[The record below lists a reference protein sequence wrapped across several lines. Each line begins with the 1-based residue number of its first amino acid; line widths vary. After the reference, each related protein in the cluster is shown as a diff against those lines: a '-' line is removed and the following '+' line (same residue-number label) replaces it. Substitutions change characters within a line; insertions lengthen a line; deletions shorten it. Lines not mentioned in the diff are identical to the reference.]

1 MKIAEA
7 AVARP
12 QFTLVVFALLVAL
25 GWNSLR
31 TIPRAE
37 DPAFPIP
44 IFSVVAVYPGA
55 APSDMEQLV
64 VDPLEDRL
72 SELDDLKELSS
83 TAKDGVALTVIE
95 FEADAD
101 TARKY
106 EEVVREVNAARAD
119 LPANLERLE
128 VNKVE
133 TTNVAVLQI
142 ALVSETASW
151 RELQRQA
158 ERLEDRLEAV
168 TGVKEIETWAYP
180 EQQVRV
186 EIDPERLSALHLSI
200 GQVLDAL
207 RSDNA
212 VVPGGGVDVGS
223 RRFNIEAGGHF
234 ETVEEVRDTVLVA
247 DGARIATLGDV
258 ASVGWGTAEET
269 HRARVDGR
277 RAVFVTLEQK
287 PNQIVFEVRDR
298 ALEVVE
304 EFRATLPPDVE
315 LELVFDQSLQV
326 AHRMGGLTRDFAL
339 AIGLV
344 LLTLLPLGL
353 RASLIVMIS
362 IPLSL
367 SIGVALLHASG
378 FSINQL
384 SIVGFVIALGLL
396 VDDSIVVVENL
407 TRFLRMGYTR
417 KQASILATKQIGVAV
432 VGCTATLML
441 SFLPLLMLP
450 GGAGQFTRSL
460 PVAVLYTVG
469 ASLFVSLTIIPF
481 LGSLVLQE
489 QGEHGNRAFQYF
501 HRAIESF
508 YRPLL
513 HLALGWPRATLVG
526 AALFFVGS
534 LALVPRIGFSLFPD
548 ADVPMF
554 RIEVEAPDGASLDET
569 DRAVRFAESVLAQYP
584 VISRVAA
591 NVGHGNPQI
600 YYNVRPEDQQSQ
612 IGELFVQLDAYEPA
626 TTPALLDAIRRDL
639 AAYPRAK
646 LRLERFQNGPPIDA
660 PIEMRVFSEDLEGLR
675 ELSSKV
681 AAVIEGTPG
690 ALYVDDPLRTTKT
703 DLAVRIDSAQAGRL
717 GVPEIEIK
725 NAVRLAIA
733 GLDAGTLRDAAGE
746 EYDIRLTLPQRPSAS
761 LDALDDLSVASVSGA
776 QVPLRQLARLE
787 LEASPSEIAHHDKL
801 RVATVSAH
809 VATGYNTEKVTRDV
823 MTRLAALDW
832 ESGTHWEVSGEL
844 ESRQES
850 FGGFGAALLVAAFG
864 VLAVLVLEFRT
875 FKSTGIVA
883 SVIPLGIA
891 GGIAALWL
899 TGYSI
904 SFTAMIGFIALIG
917 IEVKNSILLVDFTNL
932 LREDGVDLDEAIER
946 AGQARF
952 FPILLTTMTALGGLL
967 PLALEGSPLYS
978 PLAIVIMGGLVSST
992 LLARLVTPVMY
1003 KMLAPEVEVKG
1014 APVQA
1019 EPPDAGLAPART

>member
-1 MKIAEA
+1 VKIAEA

-12 QFTLVVFALLVAL
+12 QFTLVLFALLVAL

-37 DPAFPIP
+37 DPSFPIP

-64 VDPLEDRL
+64 VDPLEDRI
-72 SELDDLKELSS
+72 SELDDLKELTS
-83 TAKDGVALTVIE
+83 TAEDGVALTIVE

-106 EEVVREVNAARAD
+106 EEVVREVNATRAD
-119 LPANLERLE
+119 LPENLQRLE
-128 VNKVE
+128 VTRVE

-142 ALVSETASW
+142 ALLSETASW

-168 TGVKEIETWAYP
+168 TGVKEIDTWAYP

-186 EIDPERLSALHLSI
+186 EIDPERLSALRLSI
-200 GQVLDAL
+200 GQVLQAL

-234 ETVEEVRDTVLVA
+234 ETVEEVRDTVLAA

-258 ASVGWGTAEET
+258 ASVAWGTAEET

-287 PNQIVFEVRDR
+287 PNQIVFEVRDH
-298 ALEVVE
+298 ALAVIE

-315 LELVFDQSLQV
+315 LEVVFDQSLQV
-326 AHRMGGLTRDFAL
+326 AHRMDGLTRDFAL

-417 KQASILATKQIGVAV
+417 KQAAILATRQIGVAV

-441 SFLPLLMLP
+441 AFLPLLMLP

-489 QGEHGNRAFQYF
+489 QDEHGNRAFQYF

-513 HLALGWPRATLVG
+513 RLALGWPRATLVG
-526 AALFFVGS
+526 AALLFVGS
-534 LALVPRIGFSLFPD
+534 LALVPRIGFSLFPE

-554 RIEVEAPDGASLDET
+554 RIEVEAPDGSSIEET
-569 DRAVRFAESVLAQYP
+569 DRAVRFAEGVLAKHP
-584 VISRVAA
+584 EISRVAA
-591 NVGHGNPQI
+591 NAGHGNPQI
-600 YYNVRPEDQQSQ
+600 YYNVRPEDQKSHV
-612 IGELFVQLDAYEPA
+612 GELFVQLHEYEPA
-626 TTPALLDAIRRDL
+626 TTPALLDAIRADL

-675 ELSSKV
+675 VLSSKV

-690 ALYVDDPLRTTKT
+690 AIYVDDPLRVTKT

-717 GVPEIEIK
+717 GVPELEIK

-733 GLDAGTLRDAAGE
+733 GLVAGTLRDPAGE
-746 EYDIRLTLPQRPSAS
+746 EYDIRLTLPQDERAS
-761 LDALDDLSVASVSGA
+761 LDALDDLSVASAAGA
-776 QVPLRQLARLE
+776 QIPLRQLAHLE

-801 RVATVSAH
+801 RAATVSAH
-809 VATGYNTEKVTRDV
+809 VATGYNTENVTREV

-832 ESGTHWEVSGEL
+832 EPGTHWEVAGEL

-883 SVIPLGIA
+883 SVIPLGVV
-891 GGIAALWL
+891 GGVAALWL
-899 TGYSI
+899 TGHSI

-952 FPILLTTMTALGGLL
+952 FPILLTTLTALGGLL

-992 LLARLVTPVMY
+992 ILARLVTPVMY
-1003 KMLAPEVEVKG
+1003 KMLAPEVEVKS
-1014 APVQA
+1014 APEDA
-1019 EPPDAGLAPART
+1019 APPDAGLAPARA

>member
-12 QFTLVVFALLVAL
+12 QFTLVLFALLVAL

-37 DPAFPIP
+37 DPSFPIP

-64 VDPLEDRL
+64 VDPLEDRI
-72 SELDDLKELSS
+72 SELDDLKELTS
-83 TAKDGVALTVIE
+83 TAEDGVSLTIVE

-106 EEVVREVNAARAD
+106 EEVVREVNATRAD
-119 LPANLERLE
+119 LPENLQRLE
-128 VNKVE
+128 VTRVE

-142 ALVSETASW
+142 ALLSETASW

-186 EIDPERLSALHLSI
+186 EIDPERLSALRLSI
-200 GQVLDAL
+200 GQVPRRL

-234 ETVEEVRDTVLVA
+234 ETVEEVRDTVLAA

-298 ALEVVE
+298 ARAVIE
-304 EFRATLPPDVE
+304 EFRTTLPPDVE

-326 AHRMGGLTRDFAL
+326 AHRMNGLTRDFAL

-367 SIGVALLHASG
+367 SIGVALLHATG

-441 SFLPLLMLP
+441 AFLPLLMLP

-489 QGEHGNRAFQYF
+489 QDEHGNRAFQVF

-513 HLALGWPRATLVG
+513 RLALGWPRATLAG
-526 AALFFVGS
+526 AALLFVGS
-534 LALVPRIGFSLFPD
+534 LALVPRIGFSLFPE

-554 RIEVEAPDGASLDET
+554 RIEVEAPDGSSIEET
-569 DRAVRFAESVLAQYP
+569 DRAVRFAERPCSRSTRRSLASP
-584 VISRVAA
+584 PTR
-591 NVGHGNPQI
+591 
-600 YYNVRPEDQQSQ
+600 D
-612 IGELFVQLDAYEPA
+612 
-626 TTPALLDAIRRDL
+626 TAIRRSTTTCG
-639 AAYPRAK
+639 PRNRRA
-646 LRLERFQNGPPIDA
+646 
-660 PIEMRVFSEDLEGLR
+660 
-675 ELSSKV
+675 
-681 AAVIEGTPG
+681 T
-690 ALYVDDPLRTTKT
+690 
-703 DLAVRIDSAQAGRL
+703 
-717 GVPEIEIK
+717 
-725 NAVRLAIA
+725 
-733 GLDAGTLRDAAGE
+733 
-746 EYDIRLTLPQRPSAS
+746 SAS
-761 LDALDDLSVASVSGA
+761 SSCSCTSTSPRRPPPCSTRSAAIS
-776 QVPLRQLARLE
+776 PRTRAR
-787 LEASPSEIAHHDKL
+787 SC
-801 RVATVSAH
+801 
-809 VATGYNTEKVTRDV
+809 
-823 MTRLAALDW
+823 
-832 ESGTHWEVSGEL
+832 
-844 ESRQES
+844 
-850 FGGFGAALLVAAFG
+850 
-864 VLAVLVLEFRT
+864 
-875 FKSTGIVA
+875 
-883 SVIPLGIA
+883 
-891 GGIAALWL
+891 
-899 TGYSI
+899 
-904 SFTAMIGFIALIG
+904 
-917 IEVKNSILLVDFTNL
+917 
-932 LREDGVDLDEAIER
+932 
-946 AGQARF
+946 
-952 FPILLTTMTALGGLL
+952 
-967 PLALEGSPLYS
+967 
-978 PLAIVIMGGLVSST
+978 VSSASRT
-992 LLARLVTPVMY
+992 ARRSTRRSRC
-1003 KMLAPEVEVKG
+1003 ASS
-1014 APVQA
+1014 
-1019 EPPDAGLAPART
+1019 ARTSKACACSRRRSPR

>member
-12 QFTLVVFALLVAL
+12 QFTLVLFALLVAL

-44 IFSVVAVYPGA
+44 IFTVVALHPGA
-55 APSDMEQLV
+55 APADMEQLV

-83 TAKDGVALTVIE
+83 RAEDGVSLTVVE

-128 VNKVE
+128 VNKIE
-133 TTNVAVLQI
+133 TTNVAVLQL
-142 ALVSETASW
+142 ALLSETASW

-158 ERLEDRLEAV
+158 ERLEERLEAV
-168 TGVKEIETWAYP
+168 AGVKEIETWAYP

-186 EIDPERLSALHLSI
+186 EIDPERLAALRLPI
-200 GQVLDAL
+200 GRVLDAL

-223 RRFNIEAGGHF
+223 RRFNVEAGGHF
-234 ETVEEVRDTVLVA
+234 ETLEEVRETVLAA
-247 DGARIATLGDV
+247 DGARITTLGDV
-258 ASVGWGTAEET
+258 ARVAWGTAEET

-287 PNQIVFEVRDR
+287 PNQIVFDVRDR
-298 ALEVVE
+298 ALVVLE
-304 EFRATLPPDVE
+304 EFRATLPPEIE
-315 LELVFDQSLQV
+315 LELVFDQSIQV
-326 AHRMGGLTRDFAL
+326 AHRMEGLTRDFAL

-367 SIGVALLHASG
+367 SIGIALLHASG

-407 TRFLRMGYTR
+407 TRFLRMGYSR
-417 KQASILATKQIGVAV
+417 KQAAILATRQIGIAV

-441 SFLPLLMLP
+441 AFLPLLMLP

-489 QGEHGNRAFQYF
+489 QDEHGNRAFQLF
-501 HRAIESF
+501 HRAIEWL

-513 HLALGWPRATLVG
+513 RLALGWPRATLAG
-526 AALFFVGS
+526 AALFFIAS
-534 LALVPRIGFSLFPD
+534 IALVPRIGFSLFPD

-569 DRAVRFAESVLAQYP
+569 DRAVRFAEAVLARHP
-584 VISRVAA
+584 AVSRVAA
-591 NVGHGNPQI
+591 NVGHGNPQV
-600 YYNVRPEDQQSQ
+600 YYNVRPEDPKSHV
-612 IGELFVQLDAYEPA
+612 GELFVQLDAYEPA
-626 TTPALLDAIRRDL
+626 TTPALLDAIRREL

-646 LRLERFQNGPPIDA
+646 LRLERFRNGPPIDA
-660 PIEMRVFSEDLEGLR
+660 PVEMRVFDEDLAGLR
-675 ELSSKV
+675 ALSSKV
-681 AAVIEGTPG
+681 AAVIEATPG
-690 ALYVDDPLRTTKT
+690 AIYVDDPLRATKT

-717 GVPEIEIK
+717 GVPELEIK
-725 NAVRLAIA
+725 HAVRLAIA
-733 GLDAGTLRDAAGE
+733 GLVAGSLRDTAGE
-746 EYDIRLTLPQRPSAS
+746 EYEIRMTLPQGSRAS
-761 LDALDDLSVASVSGA
+761 LAALDDLSVASASGA

-787 LEASPSEIAHHDKL
+787 LEASPPEIEHHDKL
-801 RVATVSAH
+801 RVTTVSAH
-809 VATGYNTEKVTRDV
+809 VASGYNTEKVTREV
-823 MTRLAALDW
+823 MARLAALEW
-832 ESGTHWEVSGEL
+832 EPGTHWEVAGEL

-850 FGGFGAALLVAAFG
+850 FGGFGAALLIAAFG

-883 SVIPLGIA
+883 SVIPLGVA
-891 GGIAALWL
+891 GGILALWL

-932 LREDGVDLDEAIER
+932 LREDGVELDEAIER

-952 FPILLTTMTALGGLL
+952 FPILLTTLTALGGLL

-992 LLARLVTPVMY
+992 ILARLVTPVMY
-1003 KMLAPEVEVKG
+1003 KLLAPEVAVKSVPETA
-1014 APVQA
+1014 APLGEGFVPTRA
-1019 EPPDAGLAPART
+1019 